1 MAAAILAF
9 SWPGIAE
16 SVPTALGADL
26 LDARWCTPQ
35 QLHSEGNRELRAA

>member
-1 MAAAILAF
+1 MEAAILAL

-26 LDARWCTPQ
+26 PDAR
-35 QLHSEGNRELRAA
+35 